1 MSKPA
6 KTESLLSALEGIMI
20 EQEQQRDLLLRL
32 IRQTAPGHVQLTSE
46 VREALARAARER
58 CSLPIPWLRPSYANG
73 SASAATSRSGQ
84 HERQSELAR
93 YRPLLKRPA
102 GCRPGWC
109 SGALSHAVRDELGN
123 PRA

>member
-46 VREALARAARER
+46 VREALARAAREKMQPAD
-58 CSLPIPWLRPSYANG
+58 SLVEAIVCEWLRDRGYLPKG
-73 SASAATSRSGQ
+73 AA
-84 HERQSELAR
+84 
-93 YRPLLKRPA
+93 
-102 GCRPGWC
+102 
-109 SGALSHAVRDELGN
+109 
-123 PRA
+123 

>member
-46 VREALARAARER
+46 VREALARAARETMQPTD
-58 CSLPIPWLRPSYANG
+58 SLVEAIVSDWLRDHGHLPKG
-73 SASAATSRSGQ
+73 AA
-84 HERQSELAR
+84 
-93 YRPLLKRPA
+93 
-102 GCRPGWC
+102 
-109 SGALSHAVRDELGN
+109 
-123 PRA
+123 

>member
-46 VREALARAARER
+46 VREALARAASEKMQPTD
-58 CSLPIPWLRPSYANG
+58 SLVEAIVCEWLRDRGYL
-73 SASAATSRSGQ
+73 R
-84 HERQSELAR
+84 
-93 YRPLLKRPA
+93 K
-102 GCRPGWC
+102 
-109 SGALSHAVRDELGN
+109 GA
-123 PRA
+123 

>member
-46 VREALARAARER
+46 VREALAQAARER
-58 CSLPIPWLRPSYANG
+58 MQPADSLVEAIVCEWLRERGYLAKG
-73 SASAATSRSGQ
+73 AA
-84 HERQSELAR
+84 
-93 YRPLLKRPA
+93 
-102 GCRPGWC
+102 
-109 SGALSHAVRDELGN
+109 
-123 PRA
+123 